1 MIDVKVYDFIR
12 GPLLQLAL
20 YVFFIGISYRFFRAL
35 FLGIPRDYAP
45 PKGKPLLKA
54 FEKITLKPTQAWRF
68 FREVFAHRAVQYIG
82 GFLFH
87 IGFLGLTFFVPQHA
101 FLWKEIVG
109 IEPPYMPQL
118 IADILAYSALGSL
131 FALTIHRM
139 FNPVLKLLTGKD
151 EYFANTL
158 IGIVL
163 FTGLFASRWSGGSL
177 YIWMLNIHML
187 CAVILIAYIPF
198 SRLSHFVYYFLSVFF
213 YGLNVGRR
221 GVSY

>member
-1 MIDVKVYDFIR
+1 
-12 GPLLQLAL
+12 
-20 YVFFIGISYRFFRAL
+20 
-35 FLGIPRDYAP
+35 
-45 PKGKPLLKA
+45 
-54 FEKITLKPTQAWRF
+54 
-68 FREVFAHRAVQYIG
+68 
-82 GFLFH
+82 
-87 IGFLGLTFFVPQHA
+87 
-101 FLWKEIVG
+101 
-109 IEPPYMPQL
+109 MPQL

-163 FTGLFASRWSGGSL
+163 FTGLFASRWSGGGL